1 MHSYKKEPQ
10 NKLGEKDNEVL
21 LILSFVFMS
30 DLDDS
35 SDYWEDGM
43 AESTLKELADNGK
56 KDASSLFLLVLVF
69 LLIKLSLWKH
79 TDVT

>member
-1 MHSYKKEPQ
+1 
-10 NKLGEKDNEVL
+10 
-21 LILSFVFMS
+21 MS

-56 KDASSLFLLVLVF
+56 KDASALFLLVLVL
-69 LLIKLSLWKH
+69 LLIKLSLQKH